1 MNPVEL
7 TPALAALP
15 FPAIDPVAICL
26 GPLAVRW
33 YALAYL
39 AGILLGWWLL
49 KRLTRGPQD
58 AVGHAPLD
66 AMPTR
71 RASPRPQQC
80 PSAGATLQR
89 FVGPAPTGR
98 SASRRPP

>member
-33 YALAYL
+33 SIWRVSCW
-39 AGILLGWWLL
+39 AGG
-49 KRLTRGPQD
+49 
-58 AVGHAPLD
+58 
-66 AMPTR
+66 
-71 RASPRPQQC
+71 C
-80 PSAGATLQR
+80 
-89 FVGPAPTGR
+89 
-98 SASRRPP
+98 